1 MIPNMGT
8 IRHGLGDALFS
19 KVQQRILSLFFGHP
33 DRTFYTNEIIRLS
46 HSGTGAVL
54 RELEKLS
61 SVGLIIVKQV
71 GNQRQYQVNQDANI
85 FVELQSIVRKTFG
98 VADVLRGALEPIISK
113 IQSAFIY
120 GSIAKHED
128 KVSSDIDLML
138 IGDDLNYAELYPLLE
153 AAQIK
158 LGRQVNPTCYNLNEW
173 ARKRDEG
180 NNFIAQ
186 IVKQPK
192 IFIKGTEDELI

>member
-1 MIPNMGT
+1 MIPIMG
-8 IRHGLGDALFS
+8 IKKQGLGDVLFS

-33 DRTFYTNEIIRLS
+33 NRIFYTNEIIRLS

-61 SVGLIIVKQV
+61 SVGLVVVKQV
-71 GNQRQYQVNQDANI
+71 GNQKQYQVNQEASI
-85 FVELQSIVRKTFG
+85 FVELQGIVRKTFG
-98 VADVLRGALEPIISK
+98 LVDVLKEALEPISSQL
-113 IQSAFIY
+113 QSAFIY

-138 IGDDLNYAELYPLLE
+138 IGDDLSYAELYPLLE

-158 LGRQVNPTCYNLNEW
+158 LGRQVNPTFYDSKEW
-173 ARKRDEG
+173 VKKREGG

-186 IVKQPK
+186 LLKQPK
-192 IFIKGTEDELI
+192 IFIKGTKDDLI